1 MTADVAVGT
10 ISGYTGYIGNNLT
23 GSFVKSGSILK
34 GQIVSA
40 FKSKSTI
47 DKLKRARRNYLRR
60 TSKLYK
66 GEFFSV
72 RKILNGIS
80 STAGYNYASNR
91 VWK

>member
-47 DKLKRARRNYLRR
+47 DKLKRAGRNYLRR

-91 VWK
+91 AWK